1 MNEWISRLKSTLNPG
16 IVVMLAAGIML
27 LVLSCSTEEKTSGRQ
42 TSLTDTYE
50 KKESVAEPSDETELI
65 TYYENKLKSLLSE
78 VNGIGEVNV
87 MLSPNLDGACI
98 LCEGAG
104 SVEVQSDIIDICNSL
119 FEIPAH
125 KVQILEI
132 KKENGYDG

>member
-1 MNEWISRLKSTLNPG
+1 MLNPG

-42 TSLTDTYE
+42 TSLTESNE
-50 KKESVAEPSDETELI
+50 KKASVAEPSDETELV
-65 TYYENKLKSLLSE
+65 TYYENKLKNLLSE
-78 VNGIGEVNV
+78 VNGIGEVQV

-104 SVEVQSDIIDICNSL
+104 SVEVQSDIMDICNSL

>member
-1 MNEWISRLKSTLNPG
+1 MNEWISRLKSMLNPG

-42 TSLTDTYE
+42 TSLTESNE
-50 KKESVAEPSDETELI
+50 KKASVAEPSDETELV
-65 TYYENKLKSLLSE
+65 TYYENKLKNLLSE
-78 VNGIGEVNV
+78 VNGIGEVQV

-104 SVEVQSDIIDICNSL
+104 SVEVQSDIMDICNSL